1 MLNKR
6 WSVVAVIIL
15 LFVFILVN
23 TGFWN
28 YSNLFAFDEIP
39 DGEWVPLIDNN
50 LIFNVTDIEVL
61 QNGALLCIANGK
73 IIKSIDDG
81 NTFEDVTG
89 NIKESVKF
97 LATDNSKIYAI
108 TSSFVYL
115 SSDSGATW
123 KFLWKITDDTITYAC
138 VFDGNLYMGTGFGKV
153 LMKDQSDLFDTIVDA
168 NLLTVNCILLA
179 KNYLYVA
186 TIDGLF
192 FVQDGQLVE
201 NTAFKGDNVAF
212 IVESKGSI
220 LAIKWIPHYG
230 GSEGWSTIT
239 ELHKSEDG
247 VVFGKLHEF
256 SNTVVDAIIPAD
268 DGAYL
273 ISSGS
278 GVYYSGDLANWNVPA
293 GFSSLPD
300 VLSFTVDP
308 TNKNVMFI
316 GSENSILKSTDAGKT
331 VNPLKEGFNI
341 DTLLFNCVLCSGD
354 VVLTGTNYGI
364 MQKNEKGQ
372 FFVIGLPD
380 ENINCLIEFNSKI
393 YAGSNNDV
401 FVRILDEWKPL
412 GINKH
417 IYALAKSDESLFV
430 GSSSGVYRVDNAGF
444 VKVGEGQV
452 QGNIYS
458 LCVSGEKVF
467 AGTGFSENG
476 GLFVSENNGE
486 TWEKIPDTPGTDITS
501 IFCDQQDLFIGT
513 WVLGLLYSEDGGLVW
528 EEKNNGLGDLN
539 ITGIKYDFSSG
550 IMYCTTSF
558 GIYYSSNKGE
568 EWRPLGSVLS
578 SSRVLGLSICSGTII
593 VVSWDG
599 LFQWET
605 NVLSAE
611 CEELSVFLHWDEFP
625 DKAKVS
631 GYEIYRSAQNDT
643 EWELIKEFD
652 IGNNNYV
659 DNTVQ
664 NGVNYYYFV
673 KSFDDKTPPNY
684 FISNVI
690 SVVPHID
697 STPPEITVS
706 FPSNYSTVGTNLV
719 VVKGTV
725 TDESGIDKVTVN
737 GSEVSVA
744 SNGSFSKTI
753 NLSKGTNTITIIA
766 LDKKGNTATKTISVT
781 YTPSAQETIITLQPD
796 NSYMTVNNVSQE
808 IDPGRGTKPVIIP
821 EWGRTVVPIRA
832 IVEAL
837 GGTISW
843 DGTERKVTINF
854 DNATIELWI
863 DSPRAKV
870 NGTMVYIDSDNH
882 SVKPII
888 VNDRT
893 MLPLRFVAES
903 LGCIVDWDPDTRTI
917 TIASGG

>member
-6 WSVVAVIIL
+6 WSVVVVIIL
-15 LFVFILVN
+15 LFVFIFSN
-23 TGFWN
+23 TGFWS
-28 YSNLFAFDEIP
+28 YSNLFAFDELP

-50 LIFNVTDIEVL
+50 LIFNITDIEVL
-61 QNGALLCIANGK
+61 QNGALLCIADGR
-73 IIKSIDDG
+73 IIKSIDAG
-81 NTFEDVTG
+81 NTFVDVTG
-89 NIKESVKF
+89 GIKEDVKF
-97 LATDNSKIYAI
+97 LVADNSKIYAI

-123 KFLWKITDDTITYAC
+123 KLLEEVIDDTITYAC
-138 VFDGNLYMGTGFGKV
+138 VFNGNLYIGTGSGKV
-153 LMKDQSDLFDTIVDA
+153 LMKNQSDLFDTIVDA
-168 NLLTVNCILLA
+168 NLLIVNCILLA

-186 TIDGLF
+186 TMNGLF
-192 FVQDGQLVE
+192 FVKDGQLAE

-212 IVESKGSI
+212 IAESKGSI
-220 LAIKWIPHYG
+220 LAIKWILG
-230 GSEGWSTIT
+230 GESFIA
-239 ELHKSEDG
+239 ELYKSEDE
-247 VVFGKLHEF
+247 VVFGKTHEF
-256 SNTVVDAIIPAD
+256 SNTVIDAIVPAD

-273 ISSGS
+273 VSLTAGI
-278 GVYYSGDLANWNVPA
+278 YYSGDLVNWSVPA
-293 GFSSLPD
+293 GFSSLLD
-300 VLSFTVDP
+300 VLSFTLDP
-308 TNKNVMFI
+308 NNKKVMFI
-316 GSENSILKSTDAGKT
+316 GSENLILKSTDTGKT
-331 VNPLKEGFNI
+331 VNFLKEGFNI
-341 DTLLFNCVLCSGD
+341 DILLFNCVLCSGD
-354 VVLTGTNYGI
+354 VVLAGTSCGV
-364 MQKNEKGQ
+364 MRKNEKGQ

-393 YAGSNNDV
+393 YAGSDNDV
-401 FVRILDEWKPL
+401 FVRILNKWKPL

-417 IYALAKSDESLFV
+417 IYALAKSDNALFV
-430 GSSSGVYRVDNAGF
+430 GSSSGVYRVDNASF
-444 VKVGEGQV
+444 VRVGEGQV

-458 LCVSGEKVF
+458 LYISGEKIF

-476 GLFVSENNGE
+476 GLFFSVDNGE

-501 IFCDQQDLFIGT
+501 IFYDQQQLFIGT

-528 EEKNNGLGDLN
+528 EEKNNGLTDLN
-539 ITGIKYDFSSG
+539 IIGIKYDFSSG

-558 GIYYSSNKGE
+558 GVYYSFNKGE
-568 EWRPLGSVLS
+568 EWEPLGSVLS
-578 SSRVLGLSICSGTII
+578 SSRVLDLSICNDTII
-593 VVSWDG
+593 VASWDG
-599 LFQWET
+599 LFQWGE
-605 NVLSAE
+605 NVFSAE

-625 DKAKVS
+625 DKVKVS
-631 GYEIYRSAQNDT
+631 GYEVYRSAQNDT

-659 DNTVQ
+659 DNNVQ

-684 FISNVI
+684 FVSNVI
-690 SVVPHID
+690 SIVPHID
-697 STPPEITVS
+697 TAPPEIIVS
-706 FPSNYSTVGTNLV
+706 SPSNYSTVGTNLV
-719 VVKGTV
+719 IVKGIV

-744 SNGSFSKTI
+744 SNGSFSKTV

-766 LDKKGNTATKTISVT
+766 LDKKGNESTKTITVT
-781 YTPSAQETIITLQPD
+781 YTPSVQTITITLQPD
-796 NSYMTVNNVSQE
+796 NPIMTVNGKSQE

-843 DGTERKVTINF
+843 EGTERKVTINF

-870 NGTMVYIDSDNH
+870 NGTMVYIDADNH
-882 SVKPII
+882 NVKPII

-893 MLPLRFVAES
+893 MLPLRFVTES
-903 LGCIVDWDPDTRTI
+903 LGCIVNWDPDTRTI
-917 TIASGG
+917 TIAYGG

>member
-1 MLNKR
+1 V
-6 WSVVAVIIL
+6 S
-15 LFVFILVN
+15 
-23 TGFWN
+23 
-28 YSNLFAFDEIP
+28 
-39 DGEWVPLIDNN
+39 LIDNN
-50 LIFNVTDIEVL
+50 LIFNIADIEIL
-61 QNGALLCIANGK
+61 QNGALLCIADGR
-73 IIKSIDDG
+73 IIKSVDSGD
-81 NTFEDVTG
+81 TFADVTG
-89 NIKESVKF
+89 KIKEDVKF
-97 LATDNSKIYAI
+97 LVVDDSKIYAV

-123 KFLWKITDDTITYAC
+123 KLLEEIINDTITYAC
-138 VFDGNLYMGTGFGKV
+138 AFNGNLYIGTGSGKV
-153 LMKDQSDLFDTIVDA
+153 LMKNQSDLFDTIVDA
-168 NLLTVNCILLA
+168 NLFVTCILLA

-186 TIDGLF
+186 TMGGLF
-192 FVQDGQLVE
+192 FVRDGQLTE

-212 IVESKGSI
+212 IAESKDSI
-220 LAIKWIPHYG
+220 LAIKWIFHYG
-230 GSEGWSTIT
+230 GSGGGSVIT
-239 ELHKSEDG
+239 ELYKSEDG
-247 VVFGKLHEF
+247 VVFGKPHKF
-256 SNTVVDAIIPAD
+256 NNTMVDAIVSAD

-273 ISSGS
+273 VSSGS
-278 GVYYSGDLANWNVPA
+278 GIYYSGDLVNWSVPA

-300 VLSFTVDP
+300 VLSFTIDP
-308 TNKNVMFI
+308 NNKKVMFI
-316 GSENSILKSTDAGKT
+316 GSENLILKSTDAGKT
-331 VNPLKEGFNI
+331 VNSLKESFNI

-372 FFVIGLPD
+372 FFVVGLPD

-401 FVRILDEWKPL
+401 FVRILDKWKPL

-417 IYALAKSDESLFV
+417 IYALAKSDNSLFV

-444 VKVGEGQV
+444 VRVGEGQV
-452 QGNIYS
+452 QGNILS
-458 LCVSGEKVF
+458 LYISGEKVF
-467 AGTGFSENG
+467 AGTDFSENG
-476 GLFVSENNGE
+476 GLFVSGDTGE

-501 IFCDQQDLFIGT
+501 IFSDQQHLFIGT

-528 EEKNNGLGDLN
+528 EEKNNGLADLN

-550 IMYCTTSF
+550 MMYCTTSF

-568 EWRPLGSVLS
+568 EWRLLGSALS
-578 SSRVLGLSICSGTII
+578 SSRVLDLSICSGSLI
-593 VVSWDG
+593 VASWDG
-599 LFQWET
+599 LFQWKK

-631 GYEIYRSAQNDT
+631 GYEIYRSAHNDT

-684 FISNVI
+684 FVSNVI

-697 STPPEITVS
+697 TTPPEITVS
-706 FPSNYSTVGTNLV
+706 SPSNYSTVSTNLV
-719 VVKGTV
+719 IVKGIA

-744 SNGSFSKTI
+744 SNGTFSKTV
-753 NLSKGTNTITIIA
+753 NLTKGTNTITIIA
-766 LDKKGNTATKTISVT
+766 SDKKGNTTTKTISVT
-781 YTPSAQETIITLQPD
+781 YTPSVQTITITLQPD
-796 NSYMTVNNVSQE
+796 NSYMSVNNVSQE
-808 IDPGRGTKPVIIP
+808 IDPGRGTKPVIISA
-821 EWGRTVVPIRA
+821 WGRTVVPIRA
-832 IVEAL
+832 IVEVL

-843 DGTERKVTINF
+843 EGTERKVTINF
-854 DNATIELWI
+854 KTTTIELWI
-863 DSPRAKV
+863 DNPQAKV
-870 NGTMVYIDSDNH
+870 NGTMVYIDPDNH

-903 LGCIVDWDPDTRTI
+903 LGCEVGWDPDTRTI
-917 TIASGG
+917 TITYGG